1 MRLTIEALVHG
12 GRGLARAEGVVFVPF
27 VLPGEV
33 VEAEVV
39 EKRKGFSVARLA
51 AVLEPSPRRTEPP
64 CPWFGRCGGCQW
76 QHIEYGAQ
84 IEYKQGILA
93 ETLRRIGKMEPEFLP
108 ALTGAPFGYRRRAS
122 FQVGPDGTAGFFGA
136 HSHTLVPVERCLL
149 LDAPLNGLLLALS
162 SQRGRL
168 HGLKAVEAASGEEGI
183 LLGLY
188 GDPPKRTSLEAL
200 KAALPGVAGV
210 VHVRSGVFSG
220 ARSVTIPHGDTP
232 LSVGAGS
239 FFQANA
245 ALNERLVDAASDA
258 LEPLGGKAVLDAY
271 AGGGN
276 FAFALARRAASVM
289 AVESAASSVAD
300 AKATRRRLGAESVK
314 ILKETFERSRP
325 RKAFDA
331 AVVDPPR
338 TGLSPKGLAVLLELQ
353 ALRLAY
359 VSCEPAT
366 LARDLKALS
375 SRYRIVSV
383 RLADMFPQIAHI
395 EAVAALS
402 L

>member
-1 MRLTIEALVHG
+1 MRLTIESLVHG

-51 AVLEPSPRRTEPP
+51 AVLELSPRRTEPP

-122 FQVGPDGTAGFFGA
+122 FQVGPDGTVGFFGA

-149 LDAPLNGLLLALS
+149 LDAPLNALLAALPL
-162 SQRGRL
+162 QRERL
-168 HGLKAVEAASGEEGI
+168 RGLKAVEAASGEEGI

-188 GDPPKRTSLEAL
+188 GDPPKRATIEAL

-210 VHVRSGVFSG
+210 VHVRSGAFAG

-232 LSVGAGS
+232 LTVGAGS

-245 ALNERLVDAASDA
+245 ALNDRLVEAVRNA
-258 LEPLGGKAVLDAY
+258 LEPLEGKAVLDAY

-276 FAFALARRAASVM
+276 FAFALARRAAGVM

-300 AKATRRRLGAESVK
+300 AKAARRRLGAGNVK
-314 ILKETFERSRP
+314 ILKAAFERARP
-325 RKAFDA
+325 RKPFDA

-338 TGLSPKGLAVLLELQ
+338 AGLSPKGLTVLLELQ
-353 ALRLAY
+353 ARRLTY

-366 LARDLKALS
+366 LARDLAALAK
-375 SRYRIVSV
+375 RYRIVSM
-383 RLADMFPQIAHI
+383 RLADMFPQTAHI
-395 EAVAALS
+395 ESVAALS